1 MQTEYHKLQKE
12 HDTEAEDHKLI
23 EEHRTQEYNQFKQEK
38 VLEVSN
44 LKGKDLKPS
53 GYNTCTFSCSIQ
65 LSMKFM
71 QLKHIMSSC
80 VEP

>member
-12 HDTEAEDHKLI
+12 HDTKAEDHKLI
-23 EEHRTQEYNQFKQEK
+23 EEQRNQEYNQFKQEK

-53 GYNTCTFSCSIQ
+53 DYYTFSCSIQ

-71 QLKHIMSSC
+71 PLKHIFEQLC
-80 VEP
+80 